1 MDEQLETMEQLKVTI
16 IDVAVRFGPKLLAA
30 ILVLVV
36 GILLS
41 RWLGRWFDRGVARIE
56 LEPPIRL
63 LLSRIARVLLLALFV
78 IVALQNLGVELL
90 PLIAGLSVAG
100 AGIALAMQGVLGD
113 LVAGLSIIFNKPF
126 RIGDYISIAGEEGRV
141 ETISLFSTA
150 LGNPD
155 RSQIVIPNHK
165 IAGEILHNF
174 GQMRQLDVV
183 VGVAYDTDLGAAHCR
198 AAGVAGREPEGPQ
211 EPCARHPDGPAR
223 GLEREHQRAAV
234 GAGARLR
241 SRHER
246 DQPVDPRD
254 VPKPRNRHS
263 VSAPRRAAGP
273 CSRRRSLRLRPPC
286 GRTTP
291 AGALFEP
298 HAVRVVGHRRRPVG
312 EDSEDADVA
321 RKHVERLVHVA
332 VLLHR
337 PPLRIEAVVEPAESG
352 AAAQIRALERSR

>member
-1 MDEQLETMEQLKVTI
+1 MDEQLDTIEQLKVTI
-16 IDVAVRFGPKLLAA
+16 IDVAVRFGPRLLAA
-30 ILVLVV
+30 ILVLIV

-174 GQMRQLDVV
+174 GQVRQLDVV
-183 VGVAYDTDLGAAHCR
+183 VGVAYDTDLGAALE
-198 AAGVAGREPEGPQ
+198 ALRELLDANP
-211 EPCARHPDGPAR
+211 
-223 GLEREHQRAAV
+223 
-234 GAGARLR
+234 
-241 SRHER
+241 
-246 DQPVDPRD
+246 
-254 VPKPRNRHS
+254 
-263 VSAPRRAAGP
+263 
-273 CSRRRSLRLRPPC
+273 
-286 GRTTP
+286 
-291 AGALFEP
+291 
-298 HAVRVVGHRRRPVG
+298 RVVRDPTPVIQTIRLADSGVNISVRPW
-312 EDSEDADVA
+312 
-321 RKHVERLVHVA
+321 VA
-332 VLLHR
+332 VLDF
-337 PPLRIEAVVEPAESG
+337 G
-352 AAAQIRALERSR
+352 AAASEINQSILQTFRSRGIEIPYPRRDVRILSPT